1 MHSQMPHCLC
11 CSDLNPRN
19 YAINCIQ
26 GALRRYNH
34 IPNKASRN
42 PALKVKEMR
51 NTRCR
56 YGTPCNKLRDLDRQ
70 FLALDRRLEIVIN
83 YLYEEGHL
91 NELWDLIRNI
101 SYYYPMSTRRI
112 VDTINWGK
120 KKK

>member
-1 MHSQMPHCLC
+1 
-11 CSDLNPRN
+11 
-19 YAINCIQ
+19 
-26 GALRRYNH
+26 
-34 IPNKASRN
+34 
-42 PALKVKEMR
+42 MR

-56 YGTPCNKLRDLDRQ
+56 YGTPCNKLSDLDRQ

-101 SYYYPMSTRRI
+101 SYYYPMSTRGI